1 MKIKVIS
8 LFPDLI
14 ISYLQDALI
23 SKAIKNNLL
32 NIEVINL
39 RDYSDN
45 NYKSV
50 DDSPFGGGD
59 GMLLRADILE
69 KALQANSV
77 SKDASHVIYF
87 SPQGKLLDSKK
98 VQNFS
103 AVFSKNSNKELVL
116 VCGRYAGVDQRFIDK
131 YVDEEISIGDYVLSG
146 GELAALVFIESVSR
160 HIEGVLGN
168 SESAQEDSLKDNLL
182 EAPQYTRPQEWNGL
196 KVPDILLSGNHKKI
210 SEWKKEMSLKVT
222 QQKRPDLLNETS
234 KNKMDKENK

>member
-14 ISYLQDALI
+14 LSYLQDALI
-23 SKAIKNNLL
+23 SKAIKLNLL

-39 RDYSDN
+39 RDFSDN

-59 GMLLRADILE
+59 GMLIRADILE
-69 KALQANSV
+69 KALQTHSPN
-77 SKDASHVIYF
+77 KDERYVIYF
-87 SPQGKLLDSKK
+87 SPQGKLLNNDK
-98 VQNFS
+98 VQSMS
-103 AVFSKNSNKELVL
+103 AAFSKNSDKELVL
-116 VCGRYAGVDQRFIDK
+116 ICGRYAGVDERFIEK

-146 GELAALVFIESVSR
+146 GELAALVFVESVSR

-168 SESAQEDSLKDNLL
+168 SESALEDSLKDNLL

-196 KVPDILLSGNHKKI
+196 KVPDILISGNHKKI
-210 SEWKKEMSLKVT
+210 AEWKSEMSLKVT
-222 QQKRPDLLNETS
+222 QQKRPDLLK
-234 KNKMDKENK
+234 KNKENK

>member
-1 MKIKVIS
+1 MKIKIIS

-14 ISYLQDALI
+14 QSYLQDALI
-23 SKAIKNNLL
+23 AKAIKSNLL
-32 NIEVINL
+32 SLQVVNL
-39 RDYSDN
+39 RDFSDN

-69 KALQANSV
+69 AALKANAI
-77 SKDASHVIYF
+77 SKDSSHVIYF
-87 SPQGKLLDSKK
+87 SPQGQLLDNIK
-98 VQNFS
+98 VENF
-103 AVFSKNSNKELVL
+103 AAIFSKSSSKELVL
-116 VCGRYAGVDQRFIDK
+116 ICGRYAGIDQRFIDQ
-131 YVDEEISIGDYVLSG
+131 YVDEEISIGNYVLSG

-210 SEWKKEMSLKVT
+210 AEWKKEMSLKVT
-222 QQKRPDLLNETS
+222 QQKRPDLFNTVS
-234 KNKMDKENK
+234 KKDKENK